1 MGFQIWGRG
10 SVAKLI
16 KALLLKEKIKE
27 NPNISG
33 SLLSLDNLT
42 KKLYTNR
49 CFIFDRIEEGRFV
62 SVSSQLTTI
71 PQTERVVQS
80 LMYPL

>member
-10 SVAKLI
+10 SVAKWI
-16 KALLLKEKIKE
+16 KALLLKEKIEE
-27 NPNISG
+27 NQKFSG
-33 SLLSLDNLT
+33 LLLSLGNLT
-42 KKLYTNR
+42 KKLFTNR
-49 CFIFDRIEEGRFV
+49 CFNLDRIKEGRFV

-80 LMYPL
+80 QL